1 MKYLGVLVFLFFV
14 VSCNNEN
21 DSSFLGNIFGKPDI
35 KYDCDIWISG
45 KQECDFVNNGNKA
58 GRLCIR
64 TVVSQNP
71 KFSTRGDRPV
81 TSFNCSGIINAK
93 DKRTIKFP
101 NNFNGYVG
109 RVGFA
114 RDGITDLSY
123 CVFSTRAG
131 VDRRG
136 NKVKTS
142 TRIRELQAIW
152 HYGCEFEYTPY
163 IIEDGKK
170 KYL

>member
-21 DSSFLGNIFGKPDI
+21 DSSFLGNTFGKPDI
-35 KYDCDIWISG
+35 KYDCDIHISG
-45 KQECDFVNNGNKA
+45 TVECDFVNNGNKA

-71 KFSTRGDRPV
+71 KFTYQGDR
-81 TSFNCSGIINAK
+81 TISSFNCSGIINAK
-93 DKRTIKFP
+93 DKRTTKFP
-101 NNFNGYVG
+101 NNFSGKVG
-109 RVGFA
+109 KVGFA
-114 RDGITDLSY
+114 RDGITA
-123 CVFSTRAG
+123 FSWCLYRG
-131 VDRRG
+131 DVDRRG
-136 NKVKTS
+136 NKVGLD
-142 TRIRELQAIW
+142 RMLELQAIW
-152 HYGCEFEYTPY
+152 HYGCDFEYRPY